1 MSRMLEQSSFRGW
14 SVRLSIEAGLS
25 TWSHLGVNRRFRLLS
40 VPASP
45 DRQVRI
51 VKSLHEYLTGEGD
64 FAAAIL
70 APGAIELDKPAVVRT
85 NGAAVRTTA
94 THEHEATG
102 IGSASCYRARD
113 GARAFRSSIAKKKRS
128 FTARTIQY
136 LEIESLPFRQ
146 PERQGWQQCAT
157 APEGFEIVKL
167 VNNCCES
174 LGMSR
179 NYLQQ

>member
-1 MSRMLEQSSFRGW
+1 MLEQSSFRGW

-51 VKSLHEYLTGEGD
+51 VKSLHE
-64 FAAAIL
+64 FATAIL